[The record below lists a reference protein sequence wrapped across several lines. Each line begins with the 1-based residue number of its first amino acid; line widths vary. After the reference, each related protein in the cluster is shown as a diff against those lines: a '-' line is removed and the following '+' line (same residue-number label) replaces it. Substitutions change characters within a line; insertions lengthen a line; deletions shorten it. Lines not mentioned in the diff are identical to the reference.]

1 MLPPY
6 EPYIPRGPG
15 EINDKLAWMV
25 MHSPT
30 FEDDTG
36 FFPGQNLETTFFSLN
51 EGFKAIRNRLGTER
65 YAALLALSD
74 RARAHFE
81 ADPEDNNGGAGAG
94 CALLNDMTDILRSL
108 HRRKPVAAN
117 DTGEPASVPPK
128 NA

>member
-6 EPYIPRGPG
+6 EPYIPLSSG

-25 MHSPT
+25 LHSPR

-81 ADPEDNNGGAGAG
+81 ADPKDNNGGTGAG
-94 CALLNDMTDILRSL
+94 RALLNDMTDIVRSL
-108 HRRKPVAAN
+108 HRRKPVTN
-117 DTGEPASVPPK
+117 DEGKPTSVSPK
-128 NA
+128 SR